1 MMTFGRGVRNVEG
14 MVEMNAAPVVS
25 PLNSLDCARINVG
38 PGGREREEEEEVEKE
53 VKKKRVA
60 AGKCQYQARVVAKK
74 GRREE
79 WEKGERKKERKRDE
93 KRKKRER
100 EKARIILA
108 FHGVSRRTER
118 I

>member
-1 MMTFGRGVRNVEG
+1 MMTFGRGVRKVEG

-38 PGGREREEEEEVEKE
+38 PGGREEEVEEE

-79 WEKGERKKERKRDE
+79 WEKGERKKERKRE
-93 KRKKRER
+93 TRKGKRER
-100 EKARIILA
+100 E
-108 FHGVSRRTER
+108 RRRE
-118 I
+118 